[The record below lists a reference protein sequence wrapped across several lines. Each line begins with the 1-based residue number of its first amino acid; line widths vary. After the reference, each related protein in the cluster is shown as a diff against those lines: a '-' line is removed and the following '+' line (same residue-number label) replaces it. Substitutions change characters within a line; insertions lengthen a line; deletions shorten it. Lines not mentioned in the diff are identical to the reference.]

1 MGRRKRRQRRKRDK
15 KMDEGRRR
23 DQDTVEIIEEILRR
37 PQIEISQLRKVSA
50 VRGLV
55 NHRLRARVWPMLLGI
70 DLENF
75 DWGDYERLGE
85 MDHKDTPTVKADIP
99 RSMHQFTDGLS
110 DKSKEEKRA
119 ALRRLLN
126 AVVNYHDGDVHY
138 YQGLHDIG
146 AVLILTVGE
155 RLAFP
160 LICKIAT
167 CQLRD
172 CTRVNLDAV
181 TELLRLI
188 HPIVEMADPE
198 VATLLQV
205 MGVPCYFSL
214 SWFITWFSH
223 DVHSLPDIARLF
235 DLFFSSHPMMPL
247 YVGAAGIATAR
258 EELVGLDEM
267 CELHSALVNLNIG
280 KYISTD
286 DLIRKALALY
296 GQASPGRILRRC
308 RMNLKCATAPDAFLN
323 GDFWEVP
330 DKPVKRNPLL
340 MGDPVWWTMQ
350 TLTKGLVMS
359 SQKGTPISTLSM
371 VGVGVAAVLLAFKVM
386 DSHMQGLQDHAWDSM
401 FQSEL

>member
-1 MGRRKRRQRRKRDK
+1 MGRKKRRQKKKRAFN
-15 KMDEGRRR
+15 MDEGRRG
-23 DQDTVEIIEEILRR
+23 DQDTVEIIQEILQR
-37 PQIEISQLRKVSA
+37 PVEVSQLRKVAA

-55 NHRLRARVWPMLLGI
+55 NHQLRAKAWPMLLGI
-70 DLENF
+70 DLESF
-75 DWGDYERLGE
+75 DWSDYGRLGG

-99 RSMHQFTDGLS
+99 RSMNQFTEGLS
-110 DKSKEEKRA
+110 EEAKEEKRE

-160 LICKIAT
+160 LLCKIAT

-188 HPIVEMADPE
+188 NPIVEMADPE

-223 DVHSLPDIARLF
+223 DVRSLPDVARLF

-258 EELVGLDEM
+258 EELIHLDDM

-286 DLIRKALALY
+286 DLVRKALALY

-308 RMNLKCATAPDAFLN
+308 RMTLKCATAPDAFLN
-323 GDFWEVP
+323 GDYWEVP

-340 MGDPVWWTMQ
+340 IGDPVRWTME
-350 TLTKGLVMS
+350 TLARGMVMS
-359 SQKGTPISTLSM
+359 GHKGAPLSALSM
-371 VGVGVAAVLLAFKVM
+371 VGIGMVTVFLALKVM
-386 DSHMQGLQDHAWDSM
+386 DLNMQGLQDKAWDSM